1 MIDFDIIKIRFN
13 IFMCSILG
21 TYFLVFMKEDFI
33 NCNVNNSII
42 LLLNVR
48 FLSFYGI
55 VTVVLSMPTFI
66 MIITKVFQDLAF
78 I

>member
-55 VTVVLSMPTFI
+55 VTVVLIMPTFI